1 MKLGGCN
8 TTHKL
13 PLGATPFPQLNTAF
27 KIGWRS
33 RKARKRIVPGS
44 FIGWGFGFGLPLP
57 FRTLAT
63 QAVKLGIGRKCKNG
77 NPIMQVSLSSTFIWI
92 NQFQQQWLWS
102 SLSTINLIYF
112 FLGFF
117 ICSKLPREQGSI
129 LYCTTGILLRW
140 LVSDP

>member
-1 MKLGGCN
+1 MKLVGCN
-8 TTHKL
+8 TTHEL
-13 PLGATPFPQLNTAF
+13 PLGATPLPQLNTAF
-27 KIGWRS
+27 KIGSRS

-63 QAVKLGIGRKCKNG
+63 QAIKLGIGRKCKNG

-102 SLSTINLIYF
+102 SLSTINLIF
-112 FLGFF
+112 FSLDFF